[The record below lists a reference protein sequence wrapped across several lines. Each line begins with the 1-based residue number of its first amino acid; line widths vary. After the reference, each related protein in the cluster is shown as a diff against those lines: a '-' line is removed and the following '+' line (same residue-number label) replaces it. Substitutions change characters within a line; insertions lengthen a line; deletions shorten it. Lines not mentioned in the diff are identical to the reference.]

1 MTTITEADVEQAAL
15 DWLRDIGWGVAHGPD
30 IAPGTP
36 NAERD
41 DFGQVVLEQR
51 LRDALERLNPELPAA
66 ALDDAFRKLTCPRAR
81 RWRRATAPSTGC
93 WSTA

>member
-15 DWLRDIGWGVAHGPD
+15 DWLAALGWGVAHGPD

-41 DFGQVVLEQR
+41 DYGQAVL
-51 LRDALERLNPELPAA
+51 A
-66 ALDDAFRKLTCPRAR
+66 
-81 RWRRATAPSTGC
+81 G
-93 WSTA
+93 